1 MPRTT
6 CCLQS
11 QVDPIRPLSPV
22 YPDTGVSSIFHPP
35 MLVETSRSSKVR
47 YSQNMSHALH
57 VTARVLGD
65 QASHK
70 PTQSQQGLLRFLP
83 RIILPHMSPK
93 LVYLAGLTQEPQRLE
108 ATAMLYQ
115 AQKPGIACLVCKM
128 AEGSVLWQLASL
140 LAVSK
145 ISTENE
151 VDWSSSRR

>member
-1 MPRTT
+1 MPKTT

-11 QVDPIRPLSPV
+11 QADPIWPLSPV
-22 YPDTGVSSIFHPP
+22 YTDTGFSSIFHPP
-35 MLVETSRSSKVR
+35 MLVETSRRSEVR

-57 VTARVLGD
+57 VTARVLGN

-70 PTQSQQGLLRFLP
+70 PTQSQQNHPTTHVTQISLP
-83 RIILPHMSPK
+83 GRTDPRTSRI
-93 LVYLAGLTQEPQRLE
+93 E

-115 AQKPGIACLVCKM
+115 AQEPGIACLVCKM

-145 ISTENE
+145 VSTENE
-151 VDWSSSRR
+151 VDWSRSQRQATESR